1 KTVTVHPRCPIYL
14 PPPEYP
20 DAAGSPVVHMNI
32 PLPTRNNGFL
42 DIVPSDT
49 AHYSGLLHP
58 ADPAPATKCRVP
70 PAAGSLQEPV
80 TQMPCSL
87 VDPIPR
93 RIVWGPTGQHV
104 PRPLQYSST
113 PQEYGDRSS
122 GIGQCGRQQ
131 VQQQTCYASSS
142 QPVA

>member
-1 KTVTVHPRCPIYL
+1 MY
-14 PPPEYP
+14 
-20 DAAGSPVVHMNI
+20 I
-32 PLPTRNNGFL
+32 PQPTRNNGFP
-42 DIVPSDT
+42 DIEPSDR
-49 AHYSGLLHP
+49 AHYGGLWHP
-58 ADPAPATKCRVP
+58 ADPAPGTECPVP

-80 TQMPCSL
+80 TQMPWSL

-93 RIVWGPTGQHV
+93 RIVWDPTEQHV